1 MSSGMGKLDIDKHLN
16 AMIRNLHYGE
26 ESLRL
31 LKESLPKKCDP
42 PEKRVETHKEKE
54 RTKEKPQY

>member
-1 MSSGMGKLDIDKHLN
+1 MSSGPRRVDIDKHMN

-42 PEKRVETHKEKE
+42 PEKRVETKQEKNN
-54 RTKEKPQY
+54 EKKM

>member
-31 LKESLPKKCDP
+31 LKESLPKK
-42 PEKRVETHKEKE
+42 RFETHKEKE